1 MSIPQFIV
9 AYAVCWWLV
18 LFMVLPSGAAPESKP
33 QPGNAPSAPANP
45 RLRRKFGITTLLA
58 ILPTILI
65 YFIATSAKAEEGVY
79 HVGSGCAPL
88 ETYVPDAD
96 LTTRDGYGV
105 GDKKV
110 ASANLDSSTA
120 FDDLKSVDI
129 PLKVP
134 VANYLNADAY
144 NADMSENFAD
154 IGELKIG
161 MDGSTWLNGRPI
173 NKQVKIPAD
182 CDRKTAKQ

>member
-1 MSIPQFIV
+1 MTIPQFII

-18 LFMVLPSGAAPESKP
+18 LFMVLPSGAAPERKP
-33 QPGNAPSAPANP
+33 QLGNAPSAPANP
-45 RLRRKFGITTLLA
+45 RLRRKFGLTTLLA

-65 YFIATSAKAEEGVY
+65 YFVATSAKAEEGMY

-88 ETYVPDAD
+88 ETYVPSAD
-96 LTTRDGYGV
+96 LATRDGYGV

-120 FDDLKSVDI
+120 FEELKSVDI

-134 VANYLNADAY
+134 VSNYLNADAY
-144 NADMSENFAD
+144 NADMSEDFAN

-161 MDGSTWLNGRPI
+161 MDGSTYLNGRP
-173 NKQVKIPAD
+173 VKSATVVSPECA
-182 CDRKTAKQ
+182 RKPVK